1 MKPNN
6 YDTETW
12 NEPVNLDV
20 RIFKRWIRRVLAVE
34 MSSRPTSPHFKRNA
48 TQGFRVAQGK
58 TR

>member
-12 NEPVNLDV
+12 NEPVSLDT
-20 RIFKRWIRRVLAVE
+20 RIFKRWIRGVLGVE
-34 MSSRPTSPHFKRNA
+34 MSSWPTSFKRNA

>member
-12 NEPVNLDV
+12 NEPVSLDT
-20 RIFKRWIRRVLAVE
+20 RHFKRCIRRALGIDL
-34 MSSRPTSPHFKRNA
+34 SLLPTWPSPKRNA

-58 TR
+58 TK

>member
-12 NEPVNLDV
+12 NEPVSLDA
-20 RIFKRWIRRVLAVE
+20 RIFKRWIRRALAVE
-34 MSSRPTSPHFKRNA
+34 MSSWPTSQPFKRNA